1 MAPPGYRH
9 RDTGALRDIC
19 NEGTVWSASAVDGST
34 YARRLVLS
42 TQSLSTSS
50 SNSRAFSFLLRCL
63 SE

>member
-1 MAPPGYRH
+1 M
-9 RDTGALRDIC
+9 
-19 NEGTVWSASAVDGST
+19 WSASAVDGST